1 MCLRL
6 VAVSRIG
13 TLVVDLHHHA
23 RTHRAPIGGKPVTL
37 GRYVPAL
44 AAAFADSGDYAGG
57 AAVDGVV
64 AEVCAAG
71 VGEVVGGGETG
82 AVVAGCGGSTGDGG
96 AAGGVPGEGGGKN
109 GVRIRLCV
117 CGGKRG
123 GEEEEERLEK

>member
-1 MCLRL
+1 MRLRL
-6 VAVSRIG
+6 VAVSGIG

-23 RTHRAPIGGKPVTL
+23 RTHRAPIGGKPVAL

-82 AVVAGCGGSTGDGG
+82 AAESPSQCQYCL
-96 AAGGVPGEGGGKN
+96 AGGG
-109 GVRIRLCV
+109 IL
-117 CGGKRG
+117 KRRG
-123 GEEEEERLEK
+123 FPQSKHSRCIT